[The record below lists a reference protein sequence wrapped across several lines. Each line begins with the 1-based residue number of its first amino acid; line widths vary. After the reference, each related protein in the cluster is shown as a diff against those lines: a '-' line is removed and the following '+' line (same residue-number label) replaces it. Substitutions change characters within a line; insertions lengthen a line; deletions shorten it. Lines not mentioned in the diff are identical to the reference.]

1 MSGPDSVGNSSEKK
15 LIKIDVSSDTEC
27 PWCFVGKRNLD
38 KALAVSKDQYN
49 FEVRWH
55 PFQLNPS
62 APKEGINKREYYRKK
77 FGSQSESMEA
87 RMSQVFRSDGLEY
100 NLSGLTGNTL
110 DSHRLMYFAAQQ
122 GLDKQH
128 DLMEELSLG
137 YFTQGKYIGDRGR
150 RMFRVCNFPTTAGLA
165 VLGPILLLD
174 NITLYNNNYSMDD
187 TKRGLASYSGRGL
200 CWEFLVESAKKVGIE
215 GAAEFLQDPNN
226 GLKEVNEELEK
237 YSANI
242 SGVPYFVINGIQK
255 LSGAQP
261 SEVFLRAFQV
271 TAN

>member
-1 MSGPDSVGNSSEKK
+1 MRLVSLHKAPASHIFQKPCRYRGIMSQSVGNNTEKK
-15 LIKIDVSSDTEC
+15 LIKIDINSDTVC

-38 KALAVSKDQYN
+38 KAIAAASKDQYD

-62 APKEGINKREYYRKK
+62 APKEGINKKEYYREK
-77 FGSQSESMEA
+77 FGSQSERMEA
-87 RMSQVFRSDGLEY
+87 RMSEVFRSHGVEY

-110 DSHRLMYFAAQQ
+110 DSHRLMYFAGQQ

-128 DLMEELSLG
+128 NLMEELSLG
-137 YFTQGKYIGDRGR
+137 YFTQGKYIGDQ
-150 RMFRVCNFPTTAGLA
+150 
-165 VLGPILLLD
+165 
-174 NITLYNNNYSMDD
+174 
-187 TKRGLASYSGRGL
+187 
-200 CWEFLVESAKKVGIE
+200 EFLVESAKKVGIE

-226 GLKEVNEELEK
+226 GLKEVNEELDK

-242 SGVPYFVINGIQK
+242 TGVPYFVINGIQK

-261 SEVFLRAFQV
+261 PEVFLKAFRVV
-271 TAN
+271 TN